1 VNPPRASLCEK
12 APYIPGLYIGDIDA
26 GSMYANPYYDN
37 PGFSVGLAVGCGVLA
52 AKQIA
57 EYIRI

>member
-1 VNPPRASLCEK
+1 MNPPRASLCEK
-12 APYIPGLYIGDIDA
+12 APYISGLYIGDIDA

-37 PGFSVGLAVGCGVLA
+37 PDFSVGLAVGCGVLA